1 MSTKKTEANTV
12 TEGMLYKGKTLLRRE
27 NLIYYGNTDEKYIIK
42 MTVDESDKIMDL
54 DVSSSVTVVLQTNN
68 IPGQEKE
75 LKRAERDGLF
85 EALDLGA
92 YWLEEKLGE

>member
-1 MSTKKTEANTV
+1 MATKKTEVKAATD
-12 TEGMLYKGKTLLRRE
+12 GMVYKGKPLLRKDDV
-27 NLIYYGNTDEKYIIK
+27 IYYGNADDKYIIK
-42 MTVDESDKIMDL
+42 MTVDEASKIMDL
-54 DVSSSVTVVLQTNN
+54 EVSSSVTVVLQTND

-92 YWLEEKLGE
+92 YWLQDKLAE